1 MYIASSQFYRM
12 LLKRN
17 PPIQCKEISNPADA
31 IACVE
36 YIENKFSSAQYEECR
51 AEMQAGGESTEEAL
65 LFHGTDS
72 SNIDTIFRENFN
84 IDCSPVGRNKAMA
97 YGRGVYMSEY
107 PGVRYILHRLSSI
120 YIKLYSV
127 CK

>member
-36 YIENKFSSAQYEECR
+36 YIENKFSSAQYEACR
-51 AEMQAGGESTEEAL
+51 AEMQARGESTEEAL

-72 SNIDTIFRENFN
+72 SNIDNIFRENFN
-84 IDCSPVGRNKAMA
+84 IDCSPLDRNKAMA
-97 YGRGVYMSEY
+97 FGRGVYMSKY
-107 PGVRYILHRLSSI
+107 PEVRFIILS
-120 YIKLYSV
+120 
-127 CK
+127 

>member
-17 PPIQCKEISNPADA
+17 PPIQCKEIFNPADA

-36 YIENKFSSAQYEECR
+36 YIENKFSSAQYEACR
-51 AEMQAGGESTEEAL
+51 AEMQTGGESTEEAL

-72 SNIDTIFRENFN
+72 SNIDIIFRENFD
-84 IDCSPVGRNKAMA
+84 IDCSPVGRNKKMA

-107 PGVRYILHRLSSI
+107 PGVRYILHCLS
-120 YIKLYSV
+120 LFT
-127 CK
+127 